1 MKHYSSAN
9 QVFLASHSRRQVPSS
24 LINFLYINFLYIN
37 QFPLYKGKNTAK
49 ESIEVLM
56 GCQKR
61 LTQVSVGFSEK
72 GIYTSISFLANKD
85 LSFAT
90 LYATIDL
97 SILKSTVTAHMHW
110 NPITYAI

>member
-1 MKHYSSAN
+1 
-9 QVFLASHSRRQVPSS
+9 
-24 LINFLYINFLYIN
+24 
-37 QFPLYKGKNTAK
+37 
-49 ESIEVLM
+49 M

-72 GIYTSISFLANKD
+72 GIYISISFLANKD

-90 LYATIDL
+90 LYATVIVTIDL
-97 SILKSTVTAHMHW
+97 SILKSTATAHMCW